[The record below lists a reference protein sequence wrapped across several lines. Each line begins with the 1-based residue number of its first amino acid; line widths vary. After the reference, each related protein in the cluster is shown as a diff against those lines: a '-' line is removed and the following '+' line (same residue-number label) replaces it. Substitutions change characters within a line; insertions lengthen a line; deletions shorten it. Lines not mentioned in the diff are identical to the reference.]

1 MLPQMHVI
9 FQNTVISCGCAETRD
24 SRGPWAHA
32 HGAGTCSER
41 GLRSPFR
48 ARHVSTPSTHIDHL
62 FDFVPCCVPHSICS
76 RYLKNRTPPHTSHTR
91 ARSASLTLRD
101 LCTLCSLGPSRP
113 AATHNLQNAKL
124 VSSPPATS
132 ASPAL
137 VGSGLTAK
145 VLWND
150 PRYST
155 PHSFRSMSRTS
166 VRTSPAKHLT
176 TRHLHGPCQ
185 SSMLRRSARVHA
197 HGRKR
202 TACPHFLLPKNPVFF
217 CSLGG
222 GVGGPNALLWL
233 GVGGTSVERIL
244 LGVPAG
250 DGVGPAF
257 AEYTLDLPSRWS
269 SMS

>member
-1 MLPQMHVI
+1 MILCRPVL
-9 FQNTVISCGCAETRD
+9 CATQ
-24 SRGPWAHA
+24 
-32 HGAGTCSER
+32 
-41 GLRSPFR
+41 
-48 ARHVSTPSTHIDHL
+48 HL
-62 FDFVPCCVPHSICS
+62 FALSQNSHPTTHFG
-76 RYLKNRTPPHTSHTR
+76 SHTR

-222 GVGGPNALLWL
+222 GVGGPNALL
-233 GVGGTSVERIL
+233 
-244 LGVPAG
+244 
-250 DGVGPAF
+250 
-257 AEYTLDLPSRWS
+257 
-269 SMS
+269 